1 MTKHIIKRFNK
12 KGAAA
17 TGVIVASI
25 VLLVL
30 LVAGF
35 GGAMVYNSFKQTAL
49 QEDQLQKEAEQTPQD
64 KSVEKKSGDVTV
76 LKTYALD
83 KESNTNAQ
91 TAVPAFFYT
100 KNADGKFNNF
110 IGTASSTLLSATA
123 ATSISPVTIGS
134 QVCGLAFNGTGT
146 QNGFYGDEKCQEIK
160 TEGETMPLDT
170 HTICKSDQLQ
180 GLIFSSGDT
189 VNSNMTL

>member
-100 KNADGKFNNF
+100 KNADGKFN
-110 IGTASSTLLSATA
+110 
-123 ATSISPVTIGS
+123 
-134 QVCGLAFNGTGT
+134 
-146 QNGFYGDEKCQEIK
+146 
-160 TEGETMPLDT
+160 
-170 HTICKSDQLQ
+170 
-180 GLIFSSGDT
+180 
-189 VNSNMTL
+189 